1 MSSGT
6 SSCSGRDRGCGITIL
21 SIARGACYFLYTS
34 KSLRS
39 VGIDGR
45 DGASWIDLQAWTAS
59 S

>member
-1 MSSGT
+1 MGPPHVLAVTAAVEKQFVDSEEERVIS
-6 SSCSGRDRGCGITIL
+6 
-21 SIARGACYFLYTS
+21 LYTS